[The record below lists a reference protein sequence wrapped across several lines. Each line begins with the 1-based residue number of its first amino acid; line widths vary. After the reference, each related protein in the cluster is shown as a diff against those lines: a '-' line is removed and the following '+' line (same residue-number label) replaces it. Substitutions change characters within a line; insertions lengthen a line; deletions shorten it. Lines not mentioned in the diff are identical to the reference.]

1 MSTRGSFEAITCA
14 GVLAVV
20 LACHRQRFDTAAV
33 LFGLV
38 VHLRIYPIMY
48 ALPFVYHISY
58 AGDSLGEK
66 AKKEKAVGH
75 RFVDLFSLR
84 CIRFGVIS
92 AGTCVALGYF
102 YYARYGYEFLHET
115 YLYHLVRRDTRH
127 NFS

>member
-1 MSTRGSFEAITCA
+1 
-14 GVLAVV
+14 
-20 LACHRQRFDTAAV
+20 
-33 LFGLV
+33 
-38 VHLRIYPIMY
+38 MY

-102 YYARYGYEFLHET
+102 YYARW
-115 YLYHLVRRDTRH
+115 VRQPTSPHVMLLAAGRVC
-127 NFS
+127 